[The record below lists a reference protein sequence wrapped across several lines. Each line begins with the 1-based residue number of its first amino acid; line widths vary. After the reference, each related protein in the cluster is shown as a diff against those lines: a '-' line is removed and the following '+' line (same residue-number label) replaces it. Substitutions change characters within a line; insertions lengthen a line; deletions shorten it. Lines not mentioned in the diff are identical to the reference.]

1 MGVVPA
7 AAADGGGRS
16 CTRAVVVT
24 AAAAAVVLLRLC
36 TCGVAAAAAGARG
49 DGARYKD
56 PTQPLNARIDDLLRR
71 MTLAEKVGQMSQ
83 IEREMATPDVI
94 SNYFIGRALFC
105 LV

>member
-7 AAADGGGRS
+7 AA
-16 CTRAVVVT
+16 VVT

-36 TCGVAAAAAGARG
+36 ACGVAAVAAGAGG
-49 DGARYKD
+49 DGAKYKD

>member
-1 MGVVPA
+1 M
-7 AAADGGGRS
+7 
-16 CTRAVVVT
+16 
-24 AAAAAVVLLRLC
+24 
-36 TCGVAAAAAGARG
+36 AGFATE
-49 DGARYKD
+49 YKD